1 MSFVSRP
8 IPRRGL
14 LAGAAA
20 FGLLAGCGRGQAP
33 VDAQGRVRLRLALD
47 AQPGPAQA
55 GIFQAVAAGLYGRRK
70 LAVERLPGAAPL
82 GERLGASSAELALAS
97 DAVAVLDLAAQR
109 APVRAVAAFLQ
120 KSPLALMARDQPGA
134 DLLSTLRDRPV
145 LVSPSDAPLAW
156 PWLRARFGLS
166 ESQRLPATTEAFF
179 DEPRAVLLADV
190 LTAPQAVL
198 QTRPQVRLLADQGY
212 PAYGGVLAV
221 PDAFARDN
229 VRALRDFIAATVE
242 GWRDYLQD
250 DPAAA
255 HALMRQ
261 ADPSLTEPVQMA
273 ARARMRDL
281 ALIEGGDAALFGLG
295 AMTAERWQAVSE
307 AAVQAGLFASVQP
320 PRELFTDAYRPGR
333 D

>member
-47 AQPGPAQA
+47 AEPGLAQA
-55 GIFQAVAAGLYGRRK
+55 GVFQALATDLYARRR
-70 LAVERLPGAAPL
+70 LSIERLPDATPL
-82 GERLGASSAELALAS
+82 GERLGASNAELALAA
-97 DAVAVLDLAAQR
+97 DAVAILDLAAQR

-120 KSPLALMARDQPGA
+120 KSPLALIARGQPGP
-134 DLLSTLRDRPV
+134 DLISTLRDRPI

-156 PWLRARFGLS
+156 PWLRARFGLV
-166 ESQRLPATTEAFF
+166 ETQRQAATTDAFF
-179 DEPRAVLLADV
+179 DEPGAVLLADV

-198 QTRPQVRLLADQGY
+198 QTRPQIQLLADQGY

-229 VRALRDFIAATVE
+229 VRALRDFVAETVE

-250 DPAAA
+250 DPDAA

-273 ARARMRDL
+273 ARSRMRDL
-281 ALIEGGDAALFGLG
+281 ALVEGGDAALVGLG

-307 AAVQAGLFASVQP
+307 AAVQAGLFSAAPP
-320 PRELFTDAYRPGR
+320 PRALFTDDYLPGR
-333 D
+333 G